1 MVVPMKIGMNI
12 SRATTYLS
20 RCPAEFSVL
29 AMSMAVRRDPS
40 VTSTKGFIDWAIKN
54 QNVLF

>member
-1 MVVPMKIGMNI
+1 
-12 SRATTYLS
+12 
-20 RCPAEFSVL
+20 
-29 AMSMAVRRDPS
+29 MSMAVRRDPS